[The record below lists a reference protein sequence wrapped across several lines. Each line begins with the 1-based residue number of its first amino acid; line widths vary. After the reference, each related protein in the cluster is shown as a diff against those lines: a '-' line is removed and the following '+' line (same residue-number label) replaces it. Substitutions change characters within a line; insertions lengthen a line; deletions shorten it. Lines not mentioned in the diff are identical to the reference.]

1 MARCFQVIDC
11 RKWLHQEG
19 QLSSLA
25 DGSNLLDPLV
35 SCPLLLT
42 VSPGT
47 LESILLMMVQLRLRF
62 WKLKLEAELGLLGRG
77 EVGTLLLLYN
87 DVIAAIVQRGKDL
100 TISIWLEGASLAY
113 SSSLHLNCLKTQYLR
128 NDSRKMQAWMRSAAC
143 RRELLE
149 RQEHSSPLVVALV
162 PLDPRLVD
170 SFCRTHLRVLVKET
184 NSLA

>member
-11 RKWLHQEG
+11 RKCLHQEG

-25 DGSNLLDPLV
+25 DGSHLLDLDPLV

-77 EVGTLLLLYN
+77 EVGTLLLVYD
-87 DVIAAIVQRGKDL
+87 DVSEVDTELAAKVQRGKDL
-100 TISIWLEGASLAY
+100 TISRWLEGASLAY
-113 SSSLHLNCLKTQYLR
+113 SSSLHLNCLRRLYLR
-128 NDSRKMQAWMRSAAC
+128 DDSRRMPAWM
-143 RRELLE
+143 
-149 RQEHSSPLVVALV
+149 
-162 PLDPRLVD
+162 
-170 SFCRTHLRVLVKET
+170 
-184 NSLA
+184 